1 MSGEDHP
8 QLVVLDRDGVI
19 NAESADFI
27 RSPDEWRP
35 LPGSVAAIAALSRAG
50 FTVVVATNQSGVAR
64 GLFTLEVLAAIH
76 ARMSAAIAAEGGR
89 LAGIFVCPHGPG
101 DGCDCRKPL
110 PGLLHQIEAR
120 FGTTLAGRPVVG
132 DSLRDLEAAWQVS
145 GRAILVQTGNGQKTR
160 RELGKE
166 ALGDRR
172 VEIFPDLAAVA
183 RQLIAEGAPC

>member
-64 GLFTLEVLAAIH
+64 GLFTLDILAAIH
-76 ARMSAAIAAEGGR
+76 ARMSEAIEAEGGH

-110 PGLLHQIEAR
+110 PGLLRQIEAR

-145 GRAILVQTGNGQKTR
+145 GRAILVQTGNGRKTL
-160 RELGKE
+160 RELDMG
-166 ALGDRR
+166 ASGNGH

-183 RQLIAEGAPC
+183 RQLIAEGTPC